1 MKKRN
6 AILEETMKEAY
17 SMKTIKC
24 KCGCNETYV
33 RKNEEEFRKTNLK
46 HLISQRDKLIN
57 DVEHLKGKVEREER
71 TIYYNNDE
79 NSDDGYY
86 SDTTGGQ
93 PPAMLEEAEEQ
104 LKEVEEVLKSL
115 SN

>member
-57 DVEHLKGKVEREER
+57 DVEHLKGKVEREEQYII
-71 TIYYNNDE
+71 TMMKIVMM
-79 NSDDGYY
+79 
-86 SDTTGGQ
+86 DTTATQQEGNHQ
-93 PPAMLEEAEEQ
+93 Q
-104 LKEVEEVLKSL
+104 C
-115 SN
+115 